1 MCRGIALLDE
11 ALELA
16 RQERAALENANYE
29 EAIELAG
36 RRGELTGM
44 AWSLLVREAT
54 DEYRSR
60 LLELARLQE
69 QLSDIAA
76 RARNDVRQGLSH
88 ARQEQRRI
96 RGYHQAVSHAL
107 Q

>member
-29 EAIELAG
+29 EAIELAE

-44 AWSLLVREAT
+44 AWGLLVREAV
-54 DEYRSR
+54 DAYRGR
-60 LLELARLQE
+60 LLEQARLQE

-76 RARNDVRQGLSH
+76 RARDDVRQGLSQ
-88 ARQEQRRI
+88 ARREQRRI
-96 RGYHQAVSHAL
+96 RGYHQAVGHAL

>member
-1 MCRGIALLDE
+1 MCQGIALLDE

-16 RQERAALENANYE
+16 RQERAALESANYE
-29 EAIELAG
+29 EAIELAE

-44 AWSLLVREAT
+44 AWGLLVRDAM
-54 DEYRSR
+54 DDYRSR

-76 RARNDVRQGLSH
+76 RARDKVRQSLSQAH
-88 ARQEQRRI
+88 KEQRRI
-96 RGYHQAVSHAL
+96 RGYHQAVGHAL

>member
-1 MCRGIALLDE
+1 MLDE

-44 AWSLLVREAT
+44 AWSLLARET
-54 DEYRSR
+54 MDDYGS
-60 LLELARLQE
+60 
-69 QLSDIAA
+69 
-76 RARNDVRQGLSH
+76 ARNDVRQSLNH
-88 ARQEQRRI
+88 ARREQRRI
-96 RGYHQAVSHAL
+96 RGYHQAVGHAL